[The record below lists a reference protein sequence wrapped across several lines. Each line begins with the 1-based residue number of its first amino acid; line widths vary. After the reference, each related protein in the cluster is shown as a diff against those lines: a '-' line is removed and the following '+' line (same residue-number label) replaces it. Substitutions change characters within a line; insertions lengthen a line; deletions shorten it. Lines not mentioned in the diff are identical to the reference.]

1 MAADN
6 PFTGGQK
13 ASFPTSD
20 DGLRQATEWCDGLCS
35 SPRVAVVVD
44 EIFSNIVRCSGSK
57 AFSVQL
63 ARENGELKLTVSDDG
78 TPFDPLTAPEPDITA
93 SAEERQIG
101 GLGLFM
107 VKKMS
112 KSLAYARRD
121 GRNVLELV
129 INE

>member
-1 MAADN
+1 MDTDKLAAEGQRATF
-6 PFTGGQK
+6 PATGE
-13 ASFPTSD
+13 
-20 DGLRQATEWCDGLCS
+20 GLRQVTEWCDGLCS
-35 SPRVAVVVD
+35 NPRVAVVVD
-44 EIFSNIVRCSGSK
+44 EIFSNIVRCSGAN
-57 AFSVQL
+57 AFSVRL
-63 ARENGELKLTVSDDG
+63 ARENGELKLTVADDG
-78 TPFDPLTAPEPDITA
+78 TPFDPLTAPDPDITA

-121 GRNVLELV
+121 GQNVLELV